1 MLRRTLQKSATDE
14 DTLTRLVVTHAEKD
28 LKDIKKLFQTRT
40 NMTLEQAVAKKTSGD
55 YKNFLLALIGN

>member
-1 MLRRTLQKSATDE
+1 MLLKSSSTDE
-14 DTLTRLVVTHAEKD
+14 DTLTRVIVMHAEKD
-28 LKDIKKLFQTRT
+28 LNKIKERFQTRT